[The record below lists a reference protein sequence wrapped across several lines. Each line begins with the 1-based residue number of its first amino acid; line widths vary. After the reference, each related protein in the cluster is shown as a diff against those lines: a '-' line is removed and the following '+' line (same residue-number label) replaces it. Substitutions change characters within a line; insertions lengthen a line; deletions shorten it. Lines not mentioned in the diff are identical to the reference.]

1 MSHQRKTLGAGK
13 QPRAFIK
20 KSQWRHCIASTA
32 KELLAW
38 WAAGLAIAVVF
49 SCCTH
54 GSRGTVA
61 VALKGAGARNTQ
73 QLAVATPTDKRGF
86 VTSTY
91 RAGVS
96 TPCLHGLGRDEAIRK
111 DACTT
116 SCVLRTSRPPYAL
129 CKATGGFKSQLG
141 A

>member
-1 MSHQRKTLGAGK
+1 M
-13 QPRAFIK
+13 
-20 KSQWRHCIASTA
+20 
-32 KELLAW
+32 AW

-61 VALKGAGARNTQ
+61 VALKGAGARHTISE
-73 QLAVATPTDKRGF
+73 AVATPTDKRGF

-91 RAGVS
+91 RAGVLTS
-96 TPCLHGLGRDEAIRK
+96 SLHGLGRDEAIRK
-111 DACTT
+111 DACTA
-116 SCVLRTSRPPYAL
+116 SDVCLTSRPPYAL
-129 CKATGGFKSQLG
+129 RQATGGFLNVPEG